1 MDHITQISRRMS
13 KSSFERTR
21 DKMRS
26 KSGLPVSSPSTGSG
40 SGSKKL
46 ISDMVTNNSSLK
58 QSGSGNNV
66 CMSGSSGSSGA
77 TNSSVPMVGSG
88 LPSMEHHSLPSTT
101 TTSPRSSSKVA
112 NSGNDKTALQCRQS

>member
-26 KSGLPVSSPSTGSG
+26 KCGLPVSSPSTGSG

-46 ISDMVTNNSSLK
+46 ISDMVTNNSSMK
-58 QSGSGNNV
+58 RSGSGNNV
-66 CMSGSSGSSGA
+66 CMSGSSSGA
-77 TNSSVPMVGSG
+77 TNSSVPMVGSSM
-88 LPSMEHHSLPSTT
+88 PSTEDYSLPSTT
-101 TTSPRSSSKVA
+101 TTSPGSSSKVA